1 MRVALV
7 AEDYYPQL
15 GGVPEHV
22 HNLALQLN
30 SWGHAATVISSHMGS
45 YPYAAF
51 VRRVGTSRVIYS
63 NGGGSRSTAG
73 RRLRRGLARR
83 LRDGGSDAA
92 PRPRGPA
99 PPLASPALGA
109 APSPPRAVL
118 APAHRS
124 P

>member
-30 SWGHAATVISSHMGS
+30 SWGHTATVISSHMGS
-45 YPYAAF
+45 YPDAAF

-63 NGGGSRSTAG
+63 NGGGSRLTTRPG
-73 RRLRRGLARR
+73 LRRGLQTPFPPGRTPILQPHACRRPTSGTGGPYGPPARR
-83 LRDGGSDAA
+83 
-92 PRPRGPA
+92 
-99 PPLASPALGA
+99 
-109 APSPPRAVL
+109 
-118 APAHRS
+118 
-124 P
+124 